1 MPPITTQFT
10 QQIPS
15 CAPYQN
21 LTASLAHTRRV
32 NQETLTAAGGDVL
45 TGCCETCGDIL
56 VIHPTSPALNPPP
69 GSLGAF
75 GTTYG
80 QRENGLVQDLFRTTG
95 AAPHEFLSPTFDLTC
110 NVADSFTGVHN
121 GTIIIT
127 GPGTFTGSATGTA
140 SGAAS
145 GAYTISLT
153 GTGDASS
160 GSFTGSISGVITGT
174 FSGTYPEPSPTSSS
188 TIFTISAPTPPAG
201 SIVVARSAFSVSTLT
216 FSGAIRCVNR
226 CYERATWTSC
236 NRGGLVLEVFRDSD
250 DVLLF
255 DYANKHHGVRSMAD
269 ALLLLR
275 DFNCA
280 ACFLGAPQALCAQT
294 WTFDAVGIP

>member
-56 VIHPTSPALNPPP
+56 VIHPTSPTLNPSTGP
-69 GSLGAF
+69 F
-75 GTTYG
+75 NTTYG

-95 AAPHEFLSPTFDLTC
+95 APPHEFLSPTFDLTC

-121 GTIIIT
+121 GTITIG
-127 GPGTFTGSATGTA
+127 GPGFTGSATGTA
-140 SGAAS
+140 SGAVT
-145 GAYTISLT
+145 GAYSISLT
-153 GTGDASS
+153 GTGDVNS
-160 GSFTGSISGVITGT
+160 GSFTGSISGAITGT

-226 CYERATWTSC
+226 CYERATWSSC
-236 NRGGLVLEVFRDSD
+236 NRNGLVLEVCRDSD
-250 DVLLF
+250 DVVLF

-275 DFNCA
+275 TFNCA